1 MSFIEFSRQ
10 CFILII
16 QLFVEST
23 QELGY
28 KLLVYISC
36 CFAGRAYSVG
46 NIPEELVKPVRE
58 QVFSSFR

>member
-1 MSFIEFSRQ
+1 MPYFFK
-10 CFILII
+10 
-16 QLFVEST
+16 ESA

-46 NIPEELVKPVRE
+46 NIPDELVKPVRE
-58 QVFSSFR
+58 QVYITRNMLITK